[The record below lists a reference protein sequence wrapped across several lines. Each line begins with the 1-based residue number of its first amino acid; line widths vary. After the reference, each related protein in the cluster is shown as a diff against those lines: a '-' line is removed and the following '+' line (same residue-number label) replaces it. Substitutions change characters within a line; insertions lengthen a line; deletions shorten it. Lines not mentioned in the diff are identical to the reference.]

1 VTNFALSYTFEVQPG
16 LTTAVFQ
23 GSYAAHAINDL
34 GQIVG
39 TIALR
44 GPSSGFLYDMASNQV
59 RTDVVPG
66 TPFSSLG
73 GINDL
78 GELAGSV
85 FPLGGGPKGIVISH
99 GTPEVFTYPGSQFTR
114 ALGINNWGQVVGQY
128 SDATGLHGFAGTPDH
143 LRSIDVPGGSQTE
156 ADAINDWGQIVGFYT
171 DATGNSH
178 GFLETPLGQFKT
190 IDVPDG
196 SETTVTGIN
205 DWGQMVGSYADSG
218 GQRHGFVLTADR
230 FQTLDLPDS
239 SRTNAVGINNLGQI
253 VGTAAATVTAG
264 PITVSG
270 SQVWVAS
277 PHFIY
282 QSDGDGVPLASALPD
297 GVSLPN
303 AQDVTSL
310 LRSVMGSGS
319 EHLKPALAPWVN
331 LASATAGPV
340 HLSQENGSASAQ
352 VWIDLSNHNDW
363 SLISQ

>member
-1 VTNFALSYTFEVQPG
+1 VTEFAFSYTFEVQPG

-44 GPSSGFLYDMASNQV
+44 GPSSGFLYDTASNQV

-66 TPFSSLG
+66 TPFSTLG

-85 FPLGGGPKGIVISH
+85 FPLGGEPKGIVISH
-99 GTPEVFTYPGSQFTR
+99 GTPQVFTYPDSQFTR
-114 ALGINNWGQVVGQY
+114 ALGINNWGQIVGQY
-128 SDATGLHGFAGTPDH
+128 SDATGLHGFVGRPDH
-143 LRSIDVPGGSQTE
+143 LHSIDVPGGSQTE

-178 GFLETPLGQFKT
+178 GFLETPQGQFNT
-190 IDVPDG
+190 IDVPAG

-205 DWGQMVGSYADSG
+205 DWGQMVGSYADSS
-218 GQRHGFVLTADR
+218 GQRHGFVLTAGH
-230 FQTLDLPDS
+230 FQTIDLPDS
-239 SRTNAVGINNLGQI
+239 SRSNAVGINNLGQI
-253 VGTAAATVTAG
+253 VGTSAATVPAG

-270 SQVWVAS
+270 TQVWVAS

-282 QSDGDGVPLASALPD
+282 QPDGDSAPLASALA
-297 GVSLPN
+297 GSASLPS
-303 AQDVTSL
+303 AQDISSL
-310 LRSVMGSGS
+310 LRSATGSGS
-319 EHLKPALAPWVN
+319 EHLMPALAPLVD
-331 LASATAGPV
+331 LASATAGSV
-340 HLSQENGSASAQ
+340 HLSQENSPASAQ
-352 VWIDLSNHNDW
+352 VWADLSSHNDW
-363 SLISQ
+363 SLISR